1 MFWDKNCPWEDQ
13 PVWDIFCPK
22 QADFVRD
29 NFAGISHEV
38 FAEKIR
44 LLWFWGTEAAF
55 GIAAVSAADC
65 SDGRPG
71 SEWMRAGGRGG
82 RRGDFRSGSICR
94 GVTAVFRRQP
104 DGRGGGFFPGAGIS
118 VTEDGEYTSRDEVAA
133 YLHAFGHLPSNYITK
148 REAEAA
154 GWDPKAGNLG
164 EVAPGKSIGGSR
176 FGNYEGSLPEADGR
190 KYFECDIDY
199 DGGSRNAKRIVY
211 SSDGLIFYTD
221 DHYRTLERLY

>member
-1 MFWDKNCPWEDQ
+1 MRVSVMKYLRRKSGCFGSGVRKRLSVLLPFLLLIVLTAGLVLNGCG
-13 PVWDIFCPK
+13 
-22 QADFVRD
+22 QAGAA
-29 NFAGISHEV
+29 AGGETSDLAV
-38 FAEKIR
+38 SVGASQQYSGGS
-44 LLWFWGTEAAF
+44 LTAAEAASSP
-55 GIAAVSAADC
+55 GDAAKSDLPELAD
-65 SDGRPG
+65 DGL
-71 SEWMRAGGRGG
+71 
-82 RRGDFRSGSICR
+82 
-94 GVTAVFRRQP
+94 
-104 DGRGGGFFPGAGIS
+104 S

-221 DHYRTLERLY
+221 DHYRTFERLY